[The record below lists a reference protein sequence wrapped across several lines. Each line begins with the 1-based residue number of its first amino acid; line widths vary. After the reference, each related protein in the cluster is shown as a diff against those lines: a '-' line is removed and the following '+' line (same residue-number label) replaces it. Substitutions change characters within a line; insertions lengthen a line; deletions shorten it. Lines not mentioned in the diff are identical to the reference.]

1 MGDRLLD
8 FTIEWLIALPMSLCD
23 MSKYKLVRV
32 LGIFLGIFLLFP
44 WVIATILPFT
54 VLLIVF
60 AMWMLIEEA

>member
-32 LGIFLGIFLLFP
+32 LGIFLLFP